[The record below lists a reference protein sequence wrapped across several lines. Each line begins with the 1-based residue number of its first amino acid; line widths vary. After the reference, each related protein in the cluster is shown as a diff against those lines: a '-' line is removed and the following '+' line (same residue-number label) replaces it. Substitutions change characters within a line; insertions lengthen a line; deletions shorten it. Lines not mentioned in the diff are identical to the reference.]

1 VAEDLPTQRYQSKSQ
16 MEKRYLLGTLT
27 LGHTV
32 IHWYQQMF
40 PVILPLIRADLGLT
54 YVQVSGLMTAKQAA
68 SGLLTLPSGF
78 AADAFNKHKAV
89 ILGSALAMGG
99 LAYFLASIAP
109 TYFWVLVFL
118 VMLGAASALWHP
130 SSVSTLSLQ
139 FSNRRGTAL
148 ALHGVGASIGDSVGP
163 ICVGALLVLVG
174 WRDLAQWHL
183 IPALVLALLM
193 WKTVHKN
200 YATGTSTLSRRSY
213 FAGIKGILVR
223 PTIFMV
229 MLASSFVGMAR
240 LSVTTFLPLYLA
252 EEMGYSSFWLGFHW
266 ALLYAMG
273 MFSQPL
279 MGILS
284 DKFSRKTVLL
294 PSFATLGLLYLA
306 LPMPGPGISLALII
320 SAMGLFFYGTGNIA
334 TAAVLDVA
342 ADQVQGTTQSFMSL
356 FQQVVTLPAPLIAGW
371 IVTQFGYT
379 VVFYYASGLLFSAAT
394 VWLLIHIPNRTGAL
408 GTGGGFGRTR

>member
-1 VAEDLPTQRYQSKSQ
+1 
-16 MEKRYLLGTLT
+16 MEKRFLLGTLT

-40 PVILPLIRADLGLT
+40 PVILPLLRADMGLT

-89 ILGSALAMGG
+89 LLGSALAMGG
-99 LAYFLASIAP
+99 LAYLLASIAP
-109 TYFWVLVFL
+109 TYLWVLAFL

-148 ALHGVGASIGDSVGP
+148 ALHGVGASIGDSIGP
-163 ICVGALLVLVG
+163 ICVGALLVLVS

-183 IPALVLALLM
+183 IPALILAFLM

-200 YATGTSTLSRRSY
+200 YAAETSKLSRRSY
-213 FAGIKGILVR
+213 FAGIRGILAR

-229 MLASSFVGMAR
+229 MLASSFVGMAG

-252 EEMGYSSFWLGFHW
+252 EEMGYPSFWLGFHW

-279 MGILS
+279 MGVLS
-284 DKFSRKTVLL
+284 DRFSRKAVLL

-306 LPMPGPGISLALII
+306 LPIPGPGISLALII

-394 VWLLIHIPNRTGAL
+394 VWLLIRIPKRSGVSGA
-408 GTGGGFGRTR
+408 GGSPRKR

>member
-1 VAEDLPTQRYQSKSQ
+1 MAEVLPTQQPQATSQ
-16 MEKRYLLGTLT
+16 LEKRFLLGTLT
-27 LGHTV
+27 FGHTV
-32 IHWYQQMF
+32 IHWYQQIF
-40 PVILPLIRADLGLT
+40 PVILPLLRADLGLT
-54 YVQVSGLMTAKQAA
+54 YVQVSGLMTAQHAA

-78 AADAFNKHKAV
+78 AADAFDKHKAV
-89 ILGSALAMGG
+89 LLGSSLAMGG
-99 LAYFLASIAP
+99 VAYFLASVAP
-109 TYFWVLVFL
+109 TYFWVLAFL
-118 VMLGAASALWHP
+118 VILGAASALWHP
-130 SSVSTLSLQ
+130 SSVATLSLQ

-163 ICVGALLVLVG
+163 ICVGALLVLVS

-183 IPALVLALLM
+183 IPALILAFLM

-200 YATGTSTLSRRSY
+200 YAAGTSTLTRRSY
-213 FAGIKGILVR
+213 FAGLRAILAR
-223 PTIFMV
+223 PTIFLV

-279 MGILS
+279 MGFVS
-284 DKFSRKTVLL
+284 DRFSRKTVLL
-294 PSFATLGLLYLA
+294 PSFATLGLLYLL

-371 IVTQFGYT
+371 IVTHFGFT
-379 VVFYYASGLLFSAAT
+379 IVFFYSSGLLFSAAT
-394 VWLLIHIPNRTGAL
+394 VWLFIRIPKRAGAPSV
-408 GTGGGFGRTR
+408 GGGA